1 MTISLV
7 TRGARIGKIGRPLAL
22 ANAHLMPTGGRG
34 RGAQDAPPLDPE
46 GERIFNQQLVVVDRH
61 PLGIIINLQSDL
73 KLVAF
78 SIDRTFFSRGGGR
91 RA

>member
-7 TRGARIGKIGRPLAL
+7 THGARIGKIGRPLAL

-46 GERIFNQQLVVVDRH
+46 GEHIFNQQLVVVDRH
-61 PLGIIINLQSDL
+61 PLGIIISSQSDL